1 LTSNKTPLAKCAV
14 LKLDDLRVIAAN
26 TKVAVISVTKSWL
39 DALVTGS
46 ESYITDYSILLR
58 NKNHDGEE

>member
-1 LTSNKTPLAKCAV
+1 V